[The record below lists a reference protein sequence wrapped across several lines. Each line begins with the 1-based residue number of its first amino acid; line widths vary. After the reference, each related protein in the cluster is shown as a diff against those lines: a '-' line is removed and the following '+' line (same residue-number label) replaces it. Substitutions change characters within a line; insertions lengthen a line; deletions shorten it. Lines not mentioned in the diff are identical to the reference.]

1 MHLAINFIHFLYGTG
16 RQKQT
21 KVRSFCF
28 KCYFWA
34 SSCKPLLH
42 TLFLVT
48 HRGPDRQRE
57 PTGTTGGSKLK
68 RLARCGRQ
76 RSRIKRLGHGAVSGH
91 RWLAGCADGCLLEF
105 MKSFMVLLDPLSLSP
120 SQSFLHQLITS
131 YISQTSFCCWR
142 HCWWKVEKQLVTAW
156 RQRSSP
162 KFIRSSCTRLWSQSL
177 VLNLLTW
184 VHHWSWRLECEY
196 YYLSVTRS
204 PSCAWNN
211 QMDWGTN
218 SMSIAF

>member
-105 MKSFMVLLDPLSLSP
+105 MKSFMVLLDPLSLSV
-120 SQSFLHQLITS
+120 SKFSSSANHVLHFADFLLLLKTLLVKSRKTISHSLKAEIQSKVYTLQLH
-131 YISQTSFCCWR
+131 
-142 HCWWKVEKQLVTAW
+142 
-156 RQRSSP
+156 
-162 KFIRSSCTRLWSQSL
+162 
-177 VLNLLTW
+177 
-184 VHHWSWRLECEY
+184 
-196 YYLSVTRS
+196 
-204 PSCAWNN
+204 
-211 QMDWGTN
+211 
-218 SMSIAF
+218 